1 MGRQSEED
9 AHLCMKRRVVLDETV
24 IEVFD
29 EEMITAIKLL
39 SSKHYGCLLDR
50 ANESQF
56 TLIKMPFSQE
66 GLTVDGRRLMYEI
79 TFSLNPPNIA
89 IRAHGQSVS
98 LEDLSLSFPL
108 TLSTIDAVIHL
119 LDSFSLLC
127 LGSVIIPEDCS
138 KDF

>member
-1 MGRQSEED
+1 MGRQSDED

-98 LEDLSLSFPL
+98 LEDLSLIYIYIFIYIYIYKQTSRFFQ
-108 TLSTIDAVIHL
+108 TYFRFL
-119 LDSFSLLC
+119 LPQYVC
-127 LGSVIIPEDCS
+127 
-138 KDF
+138 